1 MCNAGYSS
9 PSPATLRLNRKIRP
23 LFLSEALCPHH
34 CPEHAFDDDFM
45 ERADQ
50 GEIGDSQFVV
60 VLHQCAEVNVPALD
74 IDRQIGF
81 QVLVVE
87 ADDHLVRR
95 FRRDGHHAE
104 ALPFFQRLFQRFPVA
119 VGLGL
124 QSERPDQ
131 QVAEF
136 EKKRQPA
143 GHRRPECGH
152 EFLRRDAFRAGKFSP
167 EAVGVIGGVLRN
179 DRVCRKRRF
188 VYFHGEWIA
197 AACGLPGFG

>member
-1 MCNAGYSS
+1 MENTANTS

-87 ADDHLVRR
+87 ADDISSAVFAATVIMPRLSPFSSASFSASRLPLVS
-95 FRRDGHHAE
+95 
-104 ALPFFQRLFQRFPVA
+104 V
-119 VGLGL
+119 
-124 QSERPDQ
+124 
-131 QVAEF
+131 
-136 EKKRQPA
+136 
-143 GHRRPECGH
+143 
-152 EFLRRDAFRAGKFSP
+152 FSP
-167 EAVGVIGGVLRN
+167 KGLTSRLRSLKRNASQPGIVVQNAAMSFSGGM
-179 DRVCRKRRF
+179 RF
-188 VYFHGEWIA
+188 V
-197 AACGLPGFG
+197 PGNSPRKQSV